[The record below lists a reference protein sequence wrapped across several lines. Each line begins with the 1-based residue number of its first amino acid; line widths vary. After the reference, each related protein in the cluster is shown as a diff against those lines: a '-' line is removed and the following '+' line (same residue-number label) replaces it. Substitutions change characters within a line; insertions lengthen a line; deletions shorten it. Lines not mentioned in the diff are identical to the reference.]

1 MSHSSSPTDESP
13 GPSEWST
20 GDRSS
25 IAVEVESDTE
35 RRAQLTQTRQDGSV
49 LIQNIWRG
57 VHIALNA
64 IHGDPS
70 TTSESGFRLETEGIL
85 QQLGTLGGIIDTL
98 EQGQLISE
106 GTCGMVRDNLEV
118 LRSIASNP
126 VTRVRDQTRTS
137 AAAYED
143 LFQVYA
149 AATGLVDA
157 L

>member
-25 IAVEVESDTE
+25 IAVQVESDTE

-57 VHIALNA
+57 VHIGYAIPDSSKSGVSKSIQSLLALNA
-64 IHGDPS
+64 FHGDPS

-126 VTRVRDQTRTS
+126 VTRV
-137 AAAYED
+137 
-143 LFQVYA
+143 
-149 AATGLVDA
+149 
-157 L
+157 